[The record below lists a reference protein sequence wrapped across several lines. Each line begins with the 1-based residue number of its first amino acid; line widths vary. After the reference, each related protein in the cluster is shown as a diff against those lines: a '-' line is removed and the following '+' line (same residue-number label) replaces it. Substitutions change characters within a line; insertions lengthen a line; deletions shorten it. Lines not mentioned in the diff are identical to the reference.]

1 MGLEKSEAILL
12 RSVAWSETSLVVTL
26 FTRSHGKVS
35 AVAKGARRLKSPFEN
50 ALDLLAKSQ
59 IVFIEKLNDT
69 LDILTEAKLVRR
81 FKGGEHSLLSLYA
94 AYYLA
99 ELTHVLTENHQPME
113 DHFDVLDASLVKL
126 DEMEDP
132 AKVVLRF
139 EMEFLRVLGHLPT
152 FELCAGCGNFVES
165 GRNRSYLFGIDAGG
179 VLCDSCLAGQRYVL
193 RLREETITF
202 LRMVASDGD
211 GLVDSVSSYRDLSA
225 TTRGEV
231 RFAMEKFITHLA
243 DRRLRLMDFLEELKR

>member
-26 FTRSHGKVS
+26 FTRTHGKVS

-50 ALDLLAKSQ
+50 ALDLLARSQ
-59 IVFIEKLNDT
+59 IVFIEKANDT

-81 FKGGEHSLLSLYA
+81 FKGGQRSLLTLYSG
-94 AYYLA
+94 YYLA

-113 DHFDVLDASLVKL
+113 SHFGVLDEALVKL

-132 AKVVLRF
+132 AKVVLGF
-139 EMEFLRVLGHLPT
+139 EMEFLRSLGHLPT
-152 FELCAGCGNFVES
+152 FELCAGCGNSVES

-179 VLCDSCLAGQRYVL
+179 VLCDSCLAGQHHVL
-193 RLREETITF
+193 RLREETISF
-202 LRMVASDGD
+202 LRLVAADRGSWMERAG
-211 GLVDSVSSYRDLSA
+211 SYGDLSP

-231 RFAMEKFITHLA
+231 RFAMERFITHLA

>member
-1 MGLEKSEAILL
+1 
-12 RSVAWSETSLVVTL
+12 LVVTL
-26 FTRSHGKVS
+26 FTRTHGKVS

-59 IVFIEKLNDT
+59 IVFIEKVNDT

-81 FKGGEHSLLSLYA
+81 FKGGERSLLSLYSG
-94 AYYLA
+94 YYLA

-113 DHFDVLDASLVKL
+113 KHFEILDSSLVKL
-126 DEMEDP
+126 DEMVDP

-139 EMEFLRVLGHLPT
+139 EMEFLRELGHLPT
-152 FELCAGCGNFVES
+152 FELCAGCGNSVES

-179 VLCDSCLAGQRYVL
+179 VLCDSCLAGQHHVL
-193 RLREETITF
+193 RLREETVRF
-202 LRMVASDGD
+202 LRLVVANRETLSDG
-211 GLVDSVSSYRDLSA
+211 GSALRDLSP